1 MATASVVTKNVPS
14 VLVLSADAAVR
25 ARLRSA
31 LTAQRWEV
39 HEADGGAAAL
49 LLMERTQPHATLL
62 DGALPDLH
70 LEDFAEEAR
79 SSQPA
84 MDLIALD
91 GTLAGLTGAVK
102 SPRRGE
108 LLQVLRSVC
117 DQATQ
122 ATTPAAPTDTNTDT
136 NIPIAPLTAAILP
149 HSTSSS
155 SSRSAGQAPA
165 VVDLAATVRLPE
177 LIGDSDRMLE
187 VSRRIRLVAKRT
199 TTVLIQGPTG
209 TGKELVARAVH
220 RLSPRADRPFIALNC
235 AAIPEALLEAELFGH
250 ARGAF
255 TGAVQRRTGRIE
267 AADGGTLFLDEIG
280 EMPLGLQSKLLRFLE
295 NGELQRVGENQPVQ
309 VDVRIVAATHQSL
322 ARRAQEGSFRADLYY
337 RLAVFPVQTLI
348 STLQRM
354 GVNVPNTGSA
364 NTLRVQNMAAVFIA
378 ATLPPFA
385 EPGTKLDVTVSS
397 AGDARSL
404 NGGLLLMTALYG
416 PDGRIYAQAQ
426 GPLVLGGYAAAAN
439 GNAKIVNHPTTGRI
453 PGGAMVERG
462 VPLDLSRLPSLS
474 LLLNDADFR
483 TAERMADAINSE
495 LKRPLAHAAD
505 SRRVDLHAQP
515 GEDLPALLARVEAVE
530 IETFPRAK
538 VVVNERT
545 GTVVIGGDV
554 RLQPVS
560 ILHGG
565 LVVNV
570 VSDFA
575 VSQPGPLS
583 NGTTQTVQE
592 TRVDAQDR
600 PVNQIM
606 LKRGATVDDLVQELQ
621 GIGAS
626 ARDVISILQAMKEAG
641 ALEAEL
647 EVL

>member
-1 MATASVVTKNVPS
+1 MTTHTARIRWSGFWSIWSFSSPVSPGLLKPERIAWIGTILALCLCAPVRMRADSAAHRVRIKDVATIEGIRENQLVGYGIVVG
-14 VLVLSADAAVR
+14 LS
-25 ARLRSA
+25 
-31 LTAQRWEV
+31 
-39 HEADGGAAAL
+39 
-49 LLMERTQPHATLL
+49 
-62 DGALPDLH
+62 
-70 LEDFAEEAR
+70 
-79 SSQPA
+79 
-84 MDLIALD
+84 
-91 GTLAGLTGAVK
+91 GT
-102 SPRRGE
+102 
-108 LLQVLRSVC
+108 
-117 DQATQ
+117 
-122 ATTPAAPTDTNTDT
+122 
-136 NIPIAPLTAAILP
+136 
-149 HSTSSS
+149 
-155 SSRSAGQAPA
+155 
-165 VVDLAATVRLPE
+165 
-177 LIGDSDRMLE
+177 GDSQQ
-187 VSRRIRLVAKRT
+187 T
-199 TTVLIQGPTG
+199 
-209 TGKELVARAVH
+209 
-220 RLSPRADRPFIALNC
+220 
-235 AAIPEALLEAELFGH
+235 
-250 ARGAF
+250 
-255 TGAVQRRTGRIE
+255 
-267 AADGGTLFLDEIG
+267 
-280 EMPLGLQSKLLRFLE
+280 
-295 NGELQRVGENQPVQ
+295 
-309 VDVRIVAATHQSL
+309 
-322 ARRAQEGSFRADLYY
+322 
-337 RLAVFPVQTLI
+337 VFPVQTLI

-354 GVNVPNTGSA
+354 GVNVPTTGSSS
-364 NTLRVQNMAAVFIA
+364 TLRVQNMAAVFIA
-378 ATLPPFA
+378 ATLPPFS

-404 NGGLLLMTALYG
+404 NGGLLLMTPLYG

-426 GPLVLGGYAAAAN
+426 GPVVLGGYAAAAN

-474 LLLNDADFR
+474 ILLNDADFR
-483 TAERMADAINSE
+483 TAERMADAINGA
-495 LKRPLAHAAD
+495 LQRPLAHAAD
-505 SRRVDLHAQP
+505 SRRVDLHPQA

-530 IETFPRAK
+530 IETYPRAK

-592 TRVDAQDR
+592 TRVEAQDK
-600 PVNQIM
+600 PVNQIV

-621 GIGAS
+621 AIGAS

>member
-1 MATASVVTKNVPS
+1 MTTRTARTLLCASWNAWSFSSLAITAWTK
-14 VLVLSADAAVR
+14 LACLGT
-25 ARLRSA
+25 
-31 LTAQRWEV
+31 LTAFICAPFSGLAQRT
-39 HEADGGAAAL
+39 GSAAAH
-49 LLMERTQPHATLL
+49 RVRIKDVATIE
-62 DGALPDLH
+62 G
-70 LEDFAEEAR
+70 
-79 SSQPA
+79 
-84 MDLIALD
+84 
-91 GTLAGLTGAVK
+91 
-102 SPRRGE
+102 
-108 LLQVLRSVC
+108 
-117 DQATQ
+117 
-122 ATTPAAPTDTNTDT
+122 
-136 NIPIAPLTAAILP
+136 
-149 HSTSSS
+149 
-155 SSRSAGQAPA
+155 
-165 VVDLAATVRLPE
+165 VRDNQ
-177 LIGDSDRMLE
+177 LIGYGIVVGLS
-187 VSRRIRLVAKRT
+187 
-199 TTVLIQGPTG
+199 G
-209 TGKELVARAVH
+209 TGD
-220 RLSPRADRPFIALNC
+220 SQQ
-235 AAIPEALLEAELFGH
+235 
-250 ARGAF
+250 
-255 TGAVQRRTGRIE
+255 T
-267 AADGGTLFLDEIG
+267 
-280 EMPLGLQSKLLRFLE
+280 
-295 NGELQRVGENQPVQ
+295 
-309 VDVRIVAATHQSL
+309 
-322 ARRAQEGSFRADLYY
+322 
-337 RLAVFPVQTLI
+337 VFPVQTLI

-354 GVNVPNTGSA
+354 GVNVPTTGSTS
-364 NTLRVQNMAAVFIA
+364 TLRVQNMAAVFIA

-404 NGGLLLMTALYG
+404 NGGLLLMTPLYG
-416 PDGRIYAQAQ
+416 PDGRIYAQSQ
-426 GPLVLGGYAAAAN
+426 GPIVLGGYAAAAN
-439 GNAKIVNHPTTGRI
+439 GNAKMVNHPTTGRI

-462 VPLDLSRLPSLS
+462 VPLDLARLPSLS
-474 LLLNDADFR
+474 ILLNDADFR
-483 TAERMADAINSE
+483 TAERMADAINND

-505 SRRVDLHAQP
+505 SRRVDLHPQA

-530 IETFPRAK
+530 IDTFPRAK

-592 TRVDAQDR
+592 TRVDAQDK
-600 PVNQIM
+600 PVNQIV